1 MKKKKL
7 KYVYLSLIGVL
18 GMLLLISI
26 PTIAKYVYN
35 SVLDY
40 YLESK
45 GFYFA
50 SDYLD
55 TTLLNN
61 VNNLWNGEST
71 HFTIRN
77 NLNDSVITEYDI
89 NYKIEC
95 TIKGEA
101 ANYTKCNL
109 NGTDSNIYNGVLSK
123 LETCINNSG
132 DGIDVSLL
140 DSNNCEISGYKW
152 ENQISEKDNYFD
164 IELTDN
170 NYELKDLVVNISA
183 TSTSPYTKTIIGD
196 FVLHK
201 ISYTTNN
208 IVSIYKEYENYT
220 ELIISNNSLD
230 NKCINISWNPDNLKI
245 SLNNDNVNEYYTD
258 NNNINKIKTSINSS
272 NNNRYIFYK
281 QNLNS
286 TYDISEFTIEE
297 LSDC

>member
-7 KYVYLSLIGVL
+7 KYMYLSLIGVL

-132 DGIDVSLL
+132 DGVDVSLL
-140 DSNNCEISGYKW
+140 DSTNCEISGYKW

-164 IELTDN
+164 IELTNN